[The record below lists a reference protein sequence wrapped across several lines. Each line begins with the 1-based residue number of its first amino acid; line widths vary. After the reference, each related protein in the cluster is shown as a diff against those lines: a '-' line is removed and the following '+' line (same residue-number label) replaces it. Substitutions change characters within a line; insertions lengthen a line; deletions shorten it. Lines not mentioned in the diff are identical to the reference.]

1 MSSSLLLL
9 LKDVYKGYREG
20 ENYHR
25 VLKGISLE
33 VKEGECILIQGS
45 SGAGKSTLLNLIGG
59 LDAPDKGEIYIKGYS
74 LEEIRKKNALE
85 KFRREFLGFVFQF
98 HYLLPYFSVIEN
110 IALPLWLKG
119 VKMQEAKKKALS
131 LLEKFSLSSRAYF
144 YPDTLSGGEK
154 QRVAFLRA
162 IIHNPPLVLADEPTG
177 NLDDENTEKMLL
189 FIKEI
194 QEEFSSTFIIATH
207 EEKFRRIA
215 NRSFLLQGGK
225 LLCLV

>member
-1 MSSSLLLL
+1 MILVVKELHKS
-9 LKDVYKGYREG
+9 YQEG
-20 ENYHR
+20 EISHK

-33 VKEGECILIQGS
+33 VEEGECILIQGS

-59 LDAPDKGEIYIKGYS
+59 LDTPDRGEIYIQGYS
-74 LEEIRKKNALE
+74 LQEIRKEGALE
-85 KFRREFLGFVFQF
+85 KFRRKFLGFVFQF
-98 HYLLPYFSVIEN
+98 HYLLPYFSVVEN
-110 IALPLWLKG
+110 IALPLWLNG
-119 VKMQEAKKKALS
+119 VKMKEAKKRAFS
-131 LLEKFSLSSRAYF
+131 LLERFSLSSRAYF

-177 NLDDENTEKMLL
+177 NLDDENTEKMLI
-189 FIKEI
+189 FIKEL

-207 EEKFRRIA
+207 EDKFQKIA
-215 NRSFLLQGGK
+215 TRSFLLQGGK